1 MVEISVN
8 DNIMVGE
15 SDFGLVNVKNLV
27 NFSMEKLYTSM
38 NFVVFCN
45 CIELVISIVL
55 VL

>member
-27 NFSMEKLYTSM
+27 NFSMEKLYEYE
-38 NFVVFCN
+38 FC
-45 CIELVISIVL
+45 CVL
-55 VL
+55 QSH

>member
-15 SDFGLVNVKNLV
+15 SDFGLLNVKNVV
-27 NFSMEKLYTSM
+27 NFSIEKLYTSM
-38 NFVVFCN
+38 NFVVFYN
-45 CIELVISIVL
+45 CIELVTSIVL